1 MTTPATNRPMPLR
14 EMFLVL
20 IGTLACFLLL
30 AIASYSPEDQSFNY
44 TCANTNTQ
52 NLVGTAG
59 AYLADFLLFLF
70 GWMAYLLPMGLIYAA
85 LRLLKLR
92 VIKANALV
100 IGVRSSGWVASLL
113 CSCEQFDNVGFKI

>member
-1 MTTPATNRPMPLR
+1 MTRQEDTFLTTPATNRPLPLR

-30 AIASYSPEDQSFNY
+30 AIASYSPEDPSFNY
-44 TCANTNTQ
+44 TGANTNTQ

-92 VIKANALV
+92 VRLFALV
-100 IGVRSSGWVASLL
+100 LNQNLPLR
-113 CSCEQFDNVGFKI
+113 